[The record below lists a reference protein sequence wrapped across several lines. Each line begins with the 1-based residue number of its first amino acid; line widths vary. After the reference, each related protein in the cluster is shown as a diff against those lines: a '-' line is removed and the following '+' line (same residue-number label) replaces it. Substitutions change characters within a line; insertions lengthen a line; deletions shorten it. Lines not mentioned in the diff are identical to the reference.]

1 MDILKLSKTVSNEQN
16 AFKFLKNLRWSDGL
30 KCSRCNSKSIVKLK
44 DKRYL
49 CLNCKARFSD
59 LSGTYLSSNKIP
71 FDKLILAVKLFV
83 LGLSALETSGELNL
97 NYKTVLS
104 LFDTMRLAIFHFN
117 SDDKSQL
124 SGEIEVDMRPILVAK
139 GMVNKAEVHLIKYQF
154 LG

>member
-1 MDILKLSKTVSNEQN
+1 VDILTIYRITANDKN
-16 AFKFLKNLRWSDGL
+16 ALRYLIKLRWPNGIRCP
-30 KCSRCNSKSIVKLK
+30 KCNSKEIGQPRNKRYYCKVCNNRFSLYTQTYLTWCKIKPVKLI
-44 DKRYL
+44 
-49 CLNCKARFSD
+49 S
-59 LSGTYLSSNKIP
+59 
-71 FDKLILAVKLFV
+71 AVKLFV
-83 LGLSALETSGELNL
+83 LGLSALETSKELSL